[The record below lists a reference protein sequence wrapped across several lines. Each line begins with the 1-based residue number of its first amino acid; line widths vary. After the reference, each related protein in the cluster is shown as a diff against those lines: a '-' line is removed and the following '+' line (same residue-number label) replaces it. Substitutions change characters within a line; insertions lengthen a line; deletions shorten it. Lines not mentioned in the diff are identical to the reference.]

1 MTGSSTQISV
11 VRHPEFISGSEKMLK
26 RVQHDTTYGF
36 WLLIFILFPFISW
49 SQTDMFGDEKVTK
62 SDQEVY
68 VEDSTEASKIL
79 IIPFEEKLFYCDIMR
94 DLTEVNQL
102 SKSEIYHRFRNEVQ
116 LSLKAALKDSMETAS
131 FHSSDSLKHDEL
143 VNIYEILGYDFLP
156 VPVVEEK
163 GENGNSDSYRKKKVQ
178 TPTPKREVG
187 VRNGEVVAERQ
198 VVERYMSAKLKSADV
213 LRQLH
218 STYGFNRFIFINQ
231 MDVKMDLSDPEM
243 AFVDPKRVVAFHYSI
258 MDKDGHPIGGGLAS
272 AQFPGTESRMNYII
286 GSTLYKLSATVVG
299 SLYKSEKKE
308 EDEPKGKPK
317 KD

>member
-1 MTGSSTQISV
+1 
-11 VRHPEFISGSEKMLK
+11 MLK
-26 RVQHDTTYGF
+26 QVQHDAAVGF
-36 WLLIFILFPFISW
+36 TVFLFALFPFFTFAQAEVDSPD
-49 SQTDMFGDEKVTK
+49 SPREEK
-62 SDQEVY
+62 
-68 VEDSTEASKIL
+68 AKIL

-116 LSLKAALKDSMETAS
+116 LSLKTALKDSMETAS

-143 VNIYEILGYDFLP
+143 VNIYEVLGYDFLP

-163 GENGNSDSYRKKKVQ
+163 GENGNSDSHRKKKVQ
-178 TPTPKREVG
+178 TPAPKREVG

-231 MDVKMDLSDPEM
+231 MDVKMDLTDPEM
-243 AFVDPKRVVAFHYSI
+243 AFVDPKRVVAIHYSVL
-258 MDKDGHPIGGGLAS
+258 DKEGNPISGGLAS
-272 AQFPGTESRMNYII
+272 EQFLGTESNINHI
-286 GSTLYKLSATVVG
+286 VGSTLYKLSATVLG
-299 SLYKSEKKE
+299 SLIKSEHTE
-308 EDEPKGKPK
+308 EQSVEKDNRKSKTKPE
-317 KD
+317 